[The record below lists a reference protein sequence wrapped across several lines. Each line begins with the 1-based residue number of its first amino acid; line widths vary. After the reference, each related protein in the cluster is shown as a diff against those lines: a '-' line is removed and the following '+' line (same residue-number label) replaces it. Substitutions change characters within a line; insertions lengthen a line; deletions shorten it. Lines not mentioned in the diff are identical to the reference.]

1 MREVEGRYL
10 NCQAACILLWSLAWG
25 YFPLPLAL
33 LLSFLPPC
41 CLLLPSLYSEWLWVV
56 FGLMVCLGIIETN
69 ILLVKLF
76 RVFGNFTLVLF
87 ISFSFSFSLTFLL
100 SLTLTIQCCFS

>member
-1 MREVEGRYL
+1 MRDVEGRYL
-10 NCQAACILLWSLAWG
+10 NCQAVCIFLWSLAWG

-33 LLSFLPPC
+33 LLPFLPSC
-41 CLLLPSLYSEWLWVV
+41 CLLLPSLYGEWLWAVL
-56 FGLMVCLGIIETN
+56 GLMVCLETIETN

-76 RVFGNFTLVLF
+76 RVFGNFTLVSF
-87 ISFSFSFSLTFLL
+87 IPFPFSFSFTFPL